1 MALAT
6 TPAVPAAI
14 PVDNAPRRYL
24 DWGPV
29 ILGALGA
36 AAMSIVLLAF
46 GSALGLSV
54 VSPYP
59 YAGISAKG
67 AAILAAVYLA
77 LVMVSSFAAGGYIA
91 GRLRTPW
98 RTSDEVEMHFRD
110 GAHGFGVWSLGVII
124 GAVLAASGVG
134 AVVSAAGKATTAI
147 AAAGTAGAAS
157 NPALGQLS
165 LRPTDYAID
174 RLLAPAP
181 AAAPGQAAPATA
193 APATNAPTDTAVP
206 GAAPVRLQAQATPR
220 SRADLE
226 APIARVFAAGLTNPQ
241 LDARDRTYLARIVSE
256 QTGLPQAEA
265 DKRVDETYADLKA
278 AEQKA
283 RDAAEAARK
292 AAIIAA
298 FLAAATLAIGC
309 AAACAGAALGARH
322 RDERT
327 SVSFLGSTRFW

>member
-1 MALAT
+1 MAIAT
-6 TPAVPAAI
+6 TTAVPAAI
-14 PVDNAPRRYL
+14 PVDNAPLRYL

-67 AAILAAVYLA
+67 AAIAAAVYLA
-77 LVMVSSFAAGGYIA
+77 LVMVASFAAGGYIA
-91 GRLRTPW
+91 GRMRTPW
-98 RTSDEVEMHFRD
+98 RTTDEVEMHFRD
-110 GAHGFGVWSLGVII
+110 GAHGFGVWSLGVLL
-124 GAVLAASGVG
+124 GAALAASGVG

-181 AAAPGQAAPATA
+181 AGTPAPAAPAPAAAGTDATA
-193 APATNAPTDTAVP
+193 
-206 GAAPVRLQAQATPR
+206 GAAAVRANPVTTR

-226 APIARVFAAGLTNPQ
+226 APIARVLAAGLTNPQ

-256 QTGLPQAEA
+256 QTGMPQADAE
-265 DKRVDETYADLKA
+265 KRVDETYADLKA

-292 AAIIAA
+292 TAIIAA

-309 AAACAGAALGARH
+309 AAACAGASLGARH

>member
-1 MALAT
+1 MATATAT
-6 TPAVPAAI
+6 TVVPVETG
-14 PVDNAPRRYL
+14 PFRYL

-36 AAMSIVLLAF
+36 AAMSVVLLAF

-59 YAGISAKG
+59 YAGISGKG

-77 LVMVSSFAAGGYIA
+77 LVMVASFAAGGYIA
-91 GRLRTPW
+91 GRMRSPW
-98 RTSDEVEMHFRD
+98 RTTDETESHFRD
-110 GAHGFGVWSLGVII
+110 GAHGFGVWSIGVLLG
-124 GAVLAASGVG
+124 AALAASGVG
-134 AVVSAAGKATTAI
+134 VVVSAAGKATTAI

-181 AAAPGQAAPATA
+181 AGASTAPEATPAAPGGAQPAAAPARRA
-193 APATNAPTDTAVP
+193 
-206 GAAPVRLQAQATPR
+206 
-220 SRADLE
+220 RADLE
-226 APIARVFAAGLTNPQ
+226 APMARALAAGLTTPQ
-241 LDARDRTYLARIVSE
+241 LDVRDRTYLARVVAD
-256 QTGLPQAEA
+256 QTGMPQAEA
-265 DKRVDETYADLKA
+265 EKRVDETYADLKA

-292 AAIIAA
+292 TAIIAA

-327 SVSFLGSTRFW
+327 AVAFFGSTRFW

>member
-1 MALAT
+1 MAIAT
-6 TPAVPAAI
+6 TAAVPAAI
-14 PVDNAPRRYL
+14 PVDNAPLRYL

-67 AAILAAVYLA
+67 AAIVAAVYLA
-77 LVMVSSFAAGGYIA
+77 LVMVASFASGGYIA
-91 GRLRTPW
+91 GRMRTPW
-98 RTSDEVEMHFRD
+98 RTTDEVEMHFRD
-110 GAHGFGVWSLGVII
+110 GAHGFGVWSLGVLL
-124 GAVLAASGVG
+124 GAALAASGVG

-181 AAAPGQAAPATA
+181 AGTPAPAAPAPAAAGTDATA
-193 APATNAPTDTAVP
+193 GVAAVR
-206 GAAPVRLQAQATPR
+206 ANPVTTR

-256 QTGLPQAEA
+256 QTGMPQADAE
-265 DKRVDETYADLKA
+265 KRVDETYADLKA

-292 AAIIAA
+292 TAIIAA

-309 AAACAGAALGARH
+309 AAACAGASLGARH

>member
-6 TPAVPAAI
+6 TTAVSAAI
-14 PVDNAPRRYL
+14 PVDNAPQRYL

-67 AAILAAVYLA
+67 AAILAALYLA

-124 GAVLAASGVG
+124 GAALAASGVG

-181 AAAPGQAAPATA
+181 AAAPGAVAPAA
-193 APATNAPTDTAVP
+193 
-206 GAAPVRLQAQATPR
+206 GATPDATQTEAPRTQAMR

-265 DKRVDETYADLKA
+265 EKRVDETYADLKV

-309 AAACAGAALGARH
+309 AAACGGAAVGARH

-327 SVSFLGSTRFW
+327 SVSFLGSKRFW

>member
-1 MALAT
+1 MAIAT
-6 TPAVPAAI
+6 TTTTPTTTAVP
-14 PVDNAPRRYL
+14 VETAPFRYL

-36 AAMSIVLLAF
+36 AAMSVVLLAF

-77 LVMVSSFAAGGYIA
+77 LVMVASFAAGGYIA
-91 GRLRTPW
+91 GRMRSPW
-98 RTSDEVEMHFRD
+98 RTTDETESYFRD
-110 GAHGFGVWSLGVII
+110 GAHGFGVWSIGVLLG
-124 GAVLAASGVG
+124 AALAASGVG

-157 NPALGQLS
+157 NPAMGQLS

-174 RLLAPAP
+174 RLLAPGPTAAP
-181 AAAPGQAAPATA
+181 ADAAATA
-193 APATNAPTDTAVP
+193 APA
-206 GAAPVRLQAQATPR
+206 GGAQAPAMQAR
-220 SRADLE
+220 RARADLE
-226 APIARVFAAGLTNPQ
+226 APMARALAASLTTPQ
-241 LDARDRTYLARIVSE
+241 LDVRDRTYLARVVAE
-256 QTGLPQAEA
+256 QTGMSQADAE
-265 DKRVDETYADLKA
+265 KRVDETYADLKA

-283 RDAAEAARK
+283 RDAADAARK
-292 AAIIAA
+292 TAIIAA

-309 AAACAGAALGARH
+309 AAACAGAGVGARH

-327 SVSFLGSTRFW
+327 AVSFLGSTRFW

>member
-1 MALAT
+1 MATAT
-6 TPAVPAAI
+6 TTTVVPVETG
-14 PVDNAPRRYL
+14 PFRYL

-36 AAMSIVLLAF
+36 AAMSVVLLAF

-59 YAGISAKG
+59 YAGISGKG

-77 LVMVSSFAAGGYIA
+77 LVMVASFAAGGYIA
-91 GRLRTPW
+91 GRMRSPW
-98 RTSDEVEMHFRD
+98 RTTDETESHFRD
-110 GAHGFGVWSLGVII
+110 GAHGFGVWSIGVLLG
-124 GAVLAASGVG
+124 AALAASGVG
-134 AVVSAAGKATTAI
+134 VVVSAAGKATTAI

-181 AAAPGQAAPATA
+181 AGASTAPEATPAAPGGAQPAAAPARRA
-193 APATNAPTDTAVP
+193 
-206 GAAPVRLQAQATPR
+206 
-220 SRADLE
+220 RADLE
-226 APIARVFAAGLTNPQ
+226 APMARALAAGLTTPQ
-241 LDARDRTYLARIVSE
+241 LDVRDRTYLARVVAD
-256 QTGLPQAEA
+256 QTGMPQAEA
-265 DKRVDETYADLKA
+265 EKRVDETYADLKA

-292 AAIIAA
+292 TAIIAA

-327 SVSFLGSTRFW
+327 AVAFFGSTRFW

>member
-1 MALAT
+1 MVTAT
-6 TPAVPAAI
+6 TTAVV
-14 PVDNAPRRYL
+14 PVETGPFRYL

-36 AAMSIVLLAF
+36 AAMSVVLLAF

-54 VSPYP
+54 VSPYA
-59 YAGISAKG
+59 YAGISTKG

-77 LVMVSSFAAGGYIA
+77 LVMVASFAAGGYIA
-91 GRLRTPW
+91 GRMRSPW
-98 RTSDEVEMHFRD
+98 RTTDETESHFRD
-110 GAHGFGVWSLGVII
+110 GAHGFGVWSIGVLL

-134 AVVSAAGKATTAI
+134 AVVPAAGKATTAL

-157 NPALGQLS
+157 NPALGQFS

-174 RLLAPAP
+174 RLLAPA
-181 AAAPGQAAPATA
+181 AATA
-193 APATNAPTDTAVP
+193 NQEASPAVP
-206 GAAPVRLQAQATPR
+206 GVAQPSANPARRT
-220 SRADLE
+220 RADLE
-226 APIARVFAAGLTNPQ
+226 APMGRALAAGLTTPQ
-241 LDARDRTYLARIVSE
+241 LDVRDRTYLARVVAE
-256 QTGLPQAEA
+256 QTGMPQAEA
-265 DKRVDETYADLKA
+265 EKRVDGIYADLKA

-283 RDAAEAARK
+283 RDAAEAARRT
-292 AAIIAA
+292 AIIAA

-327 SVSFLGSTRFW
+327 SVGFLGSTRFW

>member
-1 MALAT
+1 MAIAT
-6 TPAVPAAI
+6 TTAVPAAI
-14 PVDNAPRRYL
+14 PVDNAPLRYL

-67 AAILAAVYLA
+67 AAIAAAVYLA
-77 LVMVSSFAAGGYIA
+77 LVIVASFAAGGYIA
-91 GRLRTPW
+91 GRMRTPW
-98 RTSDEVEMHFRD
+98 RTTDEVETHFRD
-110 GAHGFGVWSLGVII
+110 GAHGFGVWSLGVLL
-124 GAVLAASGVG
+124 GAALAASGVG

-181 AAAPGQAAPATA
+181 AGTPAPAAPAPAAAGTDATA
-193 APATNAPTDTAVP
+193 
-206 GAAPVRLQAQATPR
+206 GAAAVRANPVTTR

-256 QTGLPQAEA
+256 QTGMPQADAE
-265 DKRVDETYADLKA
+265 KRVDETYADLKA

-292 AAIIAA
+292 TAIIAA

-309 AAACAGAALGARH
+309 AAACAGASLGARH

>member
-1 MALAT
+1 MAIAT
-6 TPAVPAAI
+6 TTPVP
-14 PVDNAPRRYL
+14 VETAPFRYL

-36 AAMSIVLLAF
+36 AAMSVVLLAF

-77 LVMVSSFAAGGYIA
+77 LVMVASFAAGGYIA
-91 GRLRTPW
+91 GRMRSPW
-98 RTSDEVEMHFRD
+98 RTTDETESYFRD
-110 GAHGFGVWSLGVII
+110 GAHGFGVWSIGVLLT
-124 GAVLAASGVG
+124 AALAASGVG
-134 AVVSAAGKATTAI
+134 AVVAAAGKATTAI
-147 AAAGTAGAAS
+147 VAAGTAGAAS
-157 NPALGQLS
+157 NPELGQLS
-165 LRPTDYAID
+165 LRPSDYAID

-181 AAAPGQAAPATA
+181 AGAPADPAATA
-193 APATNAPTDTAVP
+193 TSPGGAQAPAQAPAM
-206 GAAPVRLQAQATPR
+206 QARRQ
-220 SRADLE
+220 RADLE
-226 APIARVFAAGLTNPQ
+226 APMARALAAGLTTPQ
-241 LDARDRTYLARIVSE
+241 LDVRDRTYLARVVSE
-256 QTGLPQAEA
+256 QTGLSQADAE
-265 DKRVDETYADLKA
+265 KRVDETFADLKA

-292 AAIIAA
+292 TAIIAA

-309 AAACAGAALGARH
+309 AAACAGAAMGARH

-327 SVSFLGSTRFW
+327 AVSFLGSTRFW

>member
-1 MALAT
+1 MATAT
-6 TPAVPAAI
+6 TTTAVPVETG
-14 PVDNAPRRYL
+14 PFRYL

-36 AAMSIVLLAF
+36 AAMSVVLLAF

-54 VSPYP
+54 VSPYA
-59 YAGISAKG
+59 YAGMSAKG

-77 LVMVSSFAAGGYIA
+77 LVMVASFAAGGYIA
-91 GRLRTPW
+91 GRMRSPW
-98 RTSDEVEMHFRD
+98 RTTDETESQFRD
-110 GAHGFGVWSLGVII
+110 GAHGFGVWSIGVLLG
-124 GAVLAASGVG
+124 AALAASGVG

-165 LRPTDYAID
+165 LNPTDYAID

-181 AAAPGQAAPATA
+181 RGAVAPEAAPATPGGA
-193 APATNAPTDTAVP
+193 QPAAVP
-206 GAAPVRLQAQATPR
+206 ARAT
-220 SRADLE
+220 RADLQ
-226 APIARVFAAGLTNPQ
+226 APMARALAAGLTTPQ
-241 LDARDRTYLARIVSE
+241 LDVRDRAYLAGVVAE
-256 QTGLPQAEA
+256 QTGMPQAEA
-265 DKRVDETYADLKA
+265 EKRVDQTFADLKA

-283 RDAAEAARK
+283 RDAADAARK
-292 AAIIAA
+292 TAIIAA

-309 AAACAGAALGARH
+309 AAACAGAAIGARH

-327 SVSFLGSTRFW
+327 AVAFLGSTRFW

>member
-1 MALAT
+1 MAIAT
-6 TPAVPAAI
+6 TTAVPAAI
-14 PVDNAPRRYL
+14 PVDNAPLRYL

-67 AAILAAVYLA
+67 AAIAAAVYLA
-77 LVMVSSFAAGGYIA
+77 LVMVASFAAGGYIA
-91 GRLRTPW
+91 GRMRTPW
-98 RTSDEVEMHFRD
+98 RTTDEVEMHFRD
-110 GAHGFGVWSLGVII
+110 GAHGFGVWSLGVLL
-124 GAVLAASGVG
+124 GAALAASGVG

-181 AAAPGQAAPATA
+181 AGTPAPAAPAPAAAGTDATA
-193 APATNAPTDTAVP
+193 
-206 GAAPVRLQAQATPR
+206 GAAAVRANPVTTR

-256 QTGLPQAEA
+256 QTGMPQADAE
-265 DKRVDETYADLKA
+265 KRVDETYADLKA

-292 AAIIAA
+292 TAIIAA

-309 AAACAGAALGARH
+309 AAACAGASLGARH

>member
-1 MALAT
+1 MAIAT
-6 TPAVPAAI
+6 TTAVPAAI
-14 PVDNAPRRYL
+14 PVDNAPLRYL

-67 AAILAAVYLA
+67 AAIAAAVYLA
-77 LVMVSSFAAGGYIA
+77 LVMVASFAAGGYIA
-91 GRLRTPW
+91 GRMRTPW
-98 RTSDEVEMHFRD
+98 RTTDEVETHFRD
-110 GAHGFGVWSLGVII
+110 GAHGFGVWSLGVLL
-124 GAVLAASGVG
+124 GAALAASGVG

-181 AAAPGQAAPATA
+181 AGTPAPAAPAPAAAGTDATA
-193 APATNAPTDTAVP
+193 
-206 GAAPVRLQAQATPR
+206 GAAAVRANPVTTR

-256 QTGLPQAEA
+256 QTGMPQADAE
-265 DKRVDETYADLKA
+265 KRVDETYADLKV

-292 AAIIAA
+292 TAIIAA

-309 AAACAGAALGARH
+309 AAACAGASLGARH

>member
-1 MALAT
+1 MAVAT
-6 TPAVPAAI
+6 TPAVTV
-14 PVDNAPRRYL
+14 PVENAPLRYL

-67 AAILAAVYLA
+67 AAIVAAVYLA
-77 LVMVSSFAAGGYIA
+77 LVMVASFAAGGYIA
-91 GRLRTPW
+91 GRMRTPW
-98 RTSDEVEMHFRD
+98 RTTDETEMHFRD
-110 GAHGFGVWSLGVII
+110 GAHGFGVWSLGVLL
-124 GAVLAASGVG
+124 GAALAASGVG

-181 AAAPGQAAPATA
+181 AAAPAAAAPAPAAPATDA
-193 APATNAPTDTAVP
+193 
-206 GAAPVRLQAQATPR
+206 AAPVRTNPVMPR

-241 LDARDRTYLARIVSE
+241 LDARDRTYLARIVAD
-256 QTGLPQAEA
+256 QTGMPQSEAE
-265 DKRVDETYADLKA
+265 KRVDETYADLKA

-292 AAIIAA
+292 TAIIAA

>member
-1 MALAT
+1 MATAT
-6 TPAVPAAI
+6 TTTTAVPVETG
-14 PVDNAPRRYL
+14 PVRYL

-36 AAMSIVLLAF
+36 AAMSVVLLAF

-54 VSPYP
+54 VSPYA

-77 LVMVSSFAAGGYIA
+77 LVMVASFAAGGYLA
-91 GRLRTPW
+91 GRMRSPW
-98 RTSDEVEMHFRD
+98 RTTDETESHFRD
-110 GAHGFGVWSLGVII
+110 GAHGFGVWSIGVLLG
-124 GAVLAASGVG
+124 AALAASGVG

-165 LRPTDYAID
+165 LNPTDYAID
-174 RLLAPAP
+174 RLLAPAGAPAAPEATPATPGGAQP
-181 AAAPGQAAPATA
+181 AAAAAAAPRT
-193 APATNAPTDTAVP
+193 
-206 GAAPVRLQAQATPR
+206 
-220 SRADLE
+220 RADLE
-226 APIARVFAAGLTNPQ
+226 APMARALAAGLTTPQ
-241 LDARDRTYLARIVSE
+241 LDVRDRTYLARVVSD
-256 QTGLPQAEA
+256 QTGMPQAEA
-265 DKRVDETYADLKA
+265 EKRVDETFAALKA

-283 RDAAEAARK
+283 RDAADAARK
-292 AAIIAA
+292 AGIIAA

-309 AAACAGAALGARH
+309 AAACAGAAVGGRH

-327 SVSFLGSTRFW
+327 AVAFLGSTRFW

>member
-1 MALAT
+1 MAVAT
-6 TPAVPAAI
+6 TPPVVVP
-14 PVDNAPRRYL
+14 VENAPLRYL

-36 AAMSIVLLAF
+36 AAMSVVLLAF

-54 VSPYP
+54 VSPYQ

-67 AAILAAVYLA
+67 AAIAAAVYLA
-77 LVMVSSFAAGGYIA
+77 LVMVASFAAGGYIA
-91 GRLRTPW
+91 GRMRTPW
-98 RTSDEVEMHFRD
+98 RTTDEVEMHFRD
-110 GAHGFGVWSLGVII
+110 GAHGFGVWSLGVLL
-124 GAVLAASGVG
+124 GAALAASGVG
-134 AVVSAAGKATTAI
+134 AVVSAAGKATTTI

-181 AAAPGQAAPATA
+181 APAGAPAAAPAPAAPATDATA
-193 APATNAPTDTAVP
+193 A
-206 GAAPVRLQAQATPR
+206 AAPVRANPVTPR

-241 LDARDRTYLARIVSE
+241 LDARHRTYLARIVSE

-265 DKRVDETYADLKA
+265 EKRVDETYADLKA

-292 AAIIAA
+292 TAIIAA

-309 AAACAGAALGARH
+309 AAACAGASLGARH

>member
-1 MALAT
+1 MAIAT
-6 TPAVPAAI
+6 TTAVPAAI
-14 PVDNAPRRYL
+14 PVDNAPLRYL

-54 VSPYP
+54 VSPYQ

-67 AAILAAVYLA
+67 AAIAAAVYLA
-77 LVMVSSFAAGGYIA
+77 LVMVASFAAGGYIA
-91 GRLRTPW
+91 GRMRTPW
-98 RTSDEVEMHFRD
+98 RTTDEVEMHFRD
-110 GAHGFGVWSLGVII
+110 GAHGFGVWSLGVLL
-124 GAVLAASGVG
+124 GAALAASGVG

-181 AAAPGQAAPATA
+181 AGAPAPAAPAPAAAGTDATA
-193 APATNAPTDTAVP
+193 A
-206 GAAPVRLQAQATPR
+206 AAPVRANPVATR

-226 APIARVFAAGLTNPQ
+226 APIARVFAAGLSNPQ

-265 DKRVDETYADLKA
+265 EKRVDETYADLKA

-283 RDAAEAARK
+283 RDAADAARK

-309 AAACAGAALGARH
+309 AAACAGASLGARH

-327 SVSFLGSTRFW
+327 AVSFLGSTRFW

>member
-1 MALAT
+1 MATVT
-6 TPAVPAAI
+6 TTAVPVETV
-14 PVDNAPRRYL
+14 PFRYL

-36 AAMSIVLLAF
+36 AAMSVVLLAF

-54 VSPYP
+54 VSPYA

-77 LVMVSSFAAGGYIA
+77 LVMVASFAAGGYIA
-91 GRLRTPW
+91 GRMRSPW
-98 RTSDEVEMHFRD
+98 RTTDETESYFRD
-110 GAHGFGVWSLGVII
+110 GAHGFGVWAIGVLL

-134 AVVSAAGKATTAI
+134 AVISAAGKATTAI

-174 RLLAPAP
+174 RLLAPGP
-181 AAAPGQAAPATA
+181 AAAPGTQPAAQP
-193 APATNAPTDTAVP
+193 N
-206 GAAPVRLQAQATPR
+206 ATPQT
-220 SRADLE
+220 RADLE
-226 APIARVFAAGLTNPQ
+226 APMARALASSLTKPQ
-241 LDARDRTYLARIVSE
+241 LDVRDRTYLASIVANR
-256 QTGLPQAEA
+256 TGMSQADAE
-265 DKRVDETYADLKA
+265 KRVDEAYAELKA

-292 AAIIAA
+292 TALIAA
-298 FLAAATLAIGC
+298 FLTAATLAIGC

-327 SVSFLGSTRFW
+327 SVTFLGSTRFW

>member
-1 MALAT
+1 MATAT
-6 TPAVPAAI
+6 TTTVVPVETG
-14 PVDNAPRRYL
+14 PFRYL

-36 AAMSIVLLAF
+36 AAMSVVLIAF

-54 VSPYP
+54 VSPYA
-59 YAGISAKG
+59 YAGVSAKG

-77 LVMVSSFAAGGYIA
+77 LVMVASFAAGGYIA
-91 GRLRTPW
+91 GRMRSPW
-98 RTSDEVEMHFRD
+98 RTTDETESHFRD
-110 GAHGFGVWSLGVII
+110 GAHGFGVWSIGVLLG
-124 GAVLAASGVG
+124 AALAASGVG

-147 AAAGTAGAAS
+147 AVAGTAGVAS

-165 LRPTDYAID
+165 LNPTDYAID

-181 AAAPGQAAPATA
+181 AGASAAPEATPATPGGAQPAAAPA
-193 APATNAPTDTAVP
+193 
-206 GAAPVRLQAQATPR
+206 R
-220 SRADLE
+220 RARANLE
-226 APIARVFAAGLTNPQ
+226 APMARALAAGLTTPQ
-241 LDARDRTYLARIVSE
+241 LDVRDRTYLARVVAD
-256 QTGLPQAEA
+256 QTGLSQAEA
-265 DKRVDETYADLKA
+265 EKRVDETYADLKA

-292 AAIIAA
+292 TAIIAA

-327 SVSFLGSTRFW
+327 AVTFLGSTRFW

>member
-1 MALAT
+1 MAIAT
-6 TPAVPAAI
+6 TTPTTAVPVETV
-14 PVDNAPRRYL
+14 PFRYL

-36 AAMSIVLLAF
+36 AAMSVVLLAF

-77 LVMVSSFAAGGYIA
+77 LVMVASFAAGGYIA
-91 GRLRTPW
+91 GRMRSPW
-98 RTSDEVEMHFRD
+98 RTTDETESYFRD
-110 GAHGFGVWSLGVII
+110 GAHGFGVWAIGVLLG
-124 GAVLAASGVG
+124 AALAASGVG

-157 NPALGQLS
+157 NPAMGQLS

-174 RLLAPAP
+174 RLLAPGP
-181 AAAPGQAAPATA
+181 AAAAADPAATA
-193 APATNAPTDTAVP
+193 APA
-206 GAAPVRLQAQATPR
+206 GSAQAPAMQARRT
-220 SRADLE
+220 RADLE
-226 APIARVFAAGLTNPQ
+226 APMARALASSLTSPQ
-241 LDARDRTYLARIVSE
+241 LDVRDRTYLARVVAE
-256 QTGLPQAEA
+256 QTGMSQAEA
-265 DKRVDETYADLKA
+265 EKRVDETYADLKA

-283 RDAAEAARK
+283 RDAADAARK
-292 AAIIAA
+292 TAIIAA

-309 AAACAGAALGARH
+309 AAACAGAGVGARH

-327 SVSFLGSTRFW
+327 AVSFLGSTRFW

>member
-1 MALAT
+1 MAVAT
-6 TPAVPAAI
+6 TPAVVVPAE
-14 PVDNAPRRYL
+14 NAPLRYL

-36 AAMSIVLLAF
+36 AAMSVVLLAF

-54 VSPYP
+54 VSPYQ

-67 AAILAAVYLA
+67 AAIAAAVYLA
-77 LVMVSSFAAGGYIA
+77 LVMVASFAAGGYIA
-91 GRLRTPW
+91 GRMRTPW
-98 RTSDEVEMHFRD
+98 RTTDEVEMHFRD
-110 GAHGFGVWSLGVII
+110 GAHGFGVWALGVLL
-124 GAVLAASGVG
+124 GAALAASGVG

-181 AAAPGQAAPATA
+181 AGAPAPAAAGTDATA
-193 APATNAPTDTAVP
+193 
-206 GAAPVRLQAQATPR
+206 GAAPVRANPVAPR
-220 SRADLE
+220 SRAELE
-226 APIARVFAAGLTNPQ
+226 APIARVFAAGLANPQ

-265 DKRVDETYADLKA
+265 EKRVDETYADLKA

-309 AAACAGAALGARH
+309 AAACAGASLGARH

>member
-1 MALAT
+1 MATAT
-6 TPAVPAAI
+6 TTTAVPVETV
-14 PVDNAPRRYL
+14 PFRYL

-36 AAMSIVLLAF
+36 AAMSVVLLAF

-54 VSPYP
+54 VSPYA

-77 LVMVSSFAAGGYIA
+77 LVMVASFAAGGYIA
-91 GRLRTPW
+91 GRMRSPW
-98 RTSDEVEMHFRD
+98 RTTDETESHFRD
-110 GAHGFGVWSLGVII
+110 GAHGFGVWSIGVLL

-165 LRPTDYAID
+165 LNPTDYAID

-181 AAAPGQAAPATA
+181 AAAPAAPEATPA
-193 APATNAPTDTAVP
+193 APG
-206 GAAPVRLQAQATPR
+206 GAQPAATPAR
-220 SRADLE
+220 RTRADLE
-226 APIARVFAAGLTNPQ
+226 APMARALAAGLTTPQ
-241 LDARDRTYLARIVSE
+241 LDVRDRTYLARVVAE
-256 QTGLPQAEA
+256 QTGMPQAEA
-265 DKRVDETYADLKA
+265 EKRVDETYADLKA

-292 AAIIAA
+292 TALIAA
-298 FLAAATLAIGC
+298 FLTAATLAIGC

-327 SVSFLGSTRFW
+327 AVSFLGSTRFW

>member
-1 MALAT
+1 MATAT
-6 TPAVPAAI
+6 TTTVVPVETG
-14 PVDNAPRRYL
+14 PFRYL

-36 AAMSIVLLAF
+36 AAMSVVLLAF

-59 YAGISAKG
+59 YAGITAKG
-67 AAILAAVYLA
+67 AAVLAAVYLA
-77 LVMVSSFAAGGYIA
+77 LVMVASFAAGGYIA
-91 GRLRTPW
+91 GRMRSPW
-98 RTSDEVEMHFRD
+98 RTTDESESHFRD
-110 GAHGFGVWSLGVII
+110 GAHGFGVWSIGVLLG
-124 GAVLAASGVG
+124 AALAASGVG

-165 LRPTDYAID
+165 LKPTDYAID

-181 AAAPGQAAPATA
+181 AATPAAAAATPPAPGNAQPAA
-193 APATNAPTDTAVP
+193 
-206 GAAPVRLQAQATPR
+206 ATPALR
-220 SRADLE
+220 TRADLE
-226 APIARVFAAGLTNPQ
+226 APMARALAAGLTTPQ
-241 LDARDRTYLARIVSE
+241 LDVRDRTYLARVVAE
-256 QTGLPQAEA
+256 QTGMPQAEA
-265 DKRVDETYADLKA
+265 EKRVDETYADLKA

-283 RDAAEAARK
+283 RDVAEAARK
-292 AAIIAA
+292 SAIIAA

-309 AAACAGAALGARH
+309 AAACAGSALGARH

-327 SVSFLGSTRFW
+327 AVVFLGSTRFW

>member
-1 MALAT
+1 MAIAT
-6 TPAVPAAI
+6 TTPTTAVPVETV
-14 PVDNAPRRYL
+14 PFRYL

-36 AAMSIVLLAF
+36 AAMSVVLLAF

-77 LVMVSSFAAGGYIA
+77 LVMVASFAAGGYIA
-91 GRLRTPW
+91 GRMRSPW
-98 RTSDEVEMHFRD
+98 RTTDETESYFRD
-110 GAHGFGVWSLGVII
+110 GAHGFGVWSIGVLLG
-124 GAVLAASGVG
+124 AALAASGVG

-157 NPALGQLS
+157 NPAMGQLS

-174 RLLAPAP
+174 RLLAPGP
-181 AAAPGQAAPATA
+181 AAAAADPAATA
-193 APATNAPTDTAVP
+193 APA
-206 GAAPVRLQAQATPR
+206 GGAQAPAIQARRT
-220 SRADLE
+220 RADLE
-226 APIARVFAAGLTNPQ
+226 APMARALAASLTSPQ
-241 LDARDRTYLARIVSE
+241 LDVRDRTYLARVVAE
-256 QTGLPQAEA
+256 QTGMSQADAE
-265 DKRVDETYADLKA
+265 KRVDETYADLKA

-283 RDAAEAARK
+283 RDAADAARK
-292 AAIIAA
+292 TAIIAA

-309 AAACAGAALGARH
+309 AAACAGAGVGARH

-327 SVSFLGSTRFW
+327 AVSFLGSTRFW

>member
-1 MALAT
+1 MASAT
-6 TPAVPAAI
+6 TTTTTAVV
-14 PVDNAPRRYL
+14 PVETGPFRYL

-36 AAMSIVLLAF
+36 AAMSVVLLAF

-59 YAGISAKG
+59 YAGISGKG

-77 LVMVSSFAAGGYIA
+77 LVMVASFAAGGYIA
-91 GRLRTPW
+91 GRMRSPW
-98 RTSDEVEMHFRD
+98 RTTDETESHFRD
-110 GAHGFGVWSLGVII
+110 GAHGFGVWSIGVLLG
-124 GAVLAASGVG
+124 AALAASGVG
-134 AVVSAAGKATTAI
+134 VVVSAAGKATTAI

-181 AAAPGQAAPATA
+181 AGASTAPEATPAAPGGAQPAAAPARRA
-193 APATNAPTDTAVP
+193 
-206 GAAPVRLQAQATPR
+206 
-220 SRADLE
+220 RADLE
-226 APIARVFAAGLTNPQ
+226 APMARALAAGLTTPQ
-241 LDARDRTYLARIVSE
+241 LDVRDRTYLARVVAD
-256 QTGLPQAEA
+256 QTGMPQAEA
-265 DKRVDETYADLKA
+265 EKRVDETYADLKA

-292 AAIIAA
+292 TAIIAA

-327 SVSFLGSTRFW
+327 AVAFFGSTRFW

>member
-1 MALAT
+1 MATVT
-6 TPAVPAAI
+6 TTAVP
-14 PVDNAPRRYL
+14 VETAPFRYL
-24 DWGPV
+24 DWSPV

-36 AAMSIVLLAF
+36 ASMSIVLLAF

-59 YAGISAKG
+59 YAGISGKG

-77 LVMVSSFAAGGYIA
+77 LVMVASFAAGGYIA
-91 GRLRTPW
+91 GRMRSPW
-98 RTSDEVEMHFRD
+98 RTTDETESHFRD
-110 GAHGFGVWSLGVII
+110 GAHGFGVWAIGVLLG
-124 GAVLAASGVG
+124 AALAASGVG

-181 AAAPGQAAPATA
+181 AAAPAAAATPAPAE
-193 APATNAPTDTAVP
+193 APAAAVP
-206 GAAPVRLQAQATPR
+206 ARR

-226 APIARVFAAGLTNPQ
+226 APIARALASSLMTPQ
-241 LDARDRTYLARIVSE
+241 LDVRDRTYLARVVAD
-256 QTGLPQAEA
+256 QTGLSQADAE
-265 DKRVDETYADLKA
+265 KRVDETYADLKA

-292 AAIIAA
+292 SAIIAA

-327 SVSFLGSTRFW
+327 AVVFLGSTRFW

>member
-1 MALAT
+1 MATAT
-6 TPAVPAAI
+6 TTTVVPVV
-14 PVDNAPRRYL
+14 PVEAGPFRYL

-36 AAMSIVLLAF
+36 AAMSVVLLAF

-54 VSPYP
+54 VSPYA

-77 LVMVSSFAAGGYIA
+77 LVMVASFAAGGYLA
-91 GRLRTPW
+91 GRMRAPW
-98 RTSDEVEMHFRD
+98 RTTDEPESHFRD
-110 GAHGFGVWSLGVII
+110 GAHGFGVWSIGVLL

-181 AAAPGQAAPATA
+181 AAAPANQEATPAT
-193 APATNAPTDTAVP
+193 P
-206 GAAPVRLQAQATPR
+206 GAAQPAATPAR
-220 SRADLE
+220 RTRADLE
-226 APIARVFAAGLTNPQ
+226 APMARALAAGLTTPQ
-241 LDARDRTYLARIVSE
+241 LDVRDRTYLARVVSE

-265 DKRVDETYADLKA
+265 EKRVDETYADLKA

-292 AAIIAA
+292 TAIIAA

-327 SVSFLGSTRFW
+327 SVGFLGSTRFW

>member
-1 MALAT
+1 MATAT
-6 TPAVPAAI
+6 TTTIPSAAVPVETV
-14 PVDNAPRRYL
+14 PFRYL

-36 AAMSIVLLAF
+36 AAMSVVLLAF

-77 LVMVSSFAAGGYIA
+77 LVMVASFAAGGYIA
-91 GRLRTPW
+91 GRMRSPW
-98 RTSDEVEMHFRD
+98 RTTDETESYFRD
-110 GAHGFGVWSLGVII
+110 GAHGFGVWSIGVLLG
-124 GAVLAASGVG
+124 AALAASGVG

-157 NPALGQLS
+157 NPAMGQLS

-174 RLLAPAP
+174 RLLAPGPAGAP
-181 AAAPGQAAPATA
+181 ADAAATA
-193 APATNAPTDTAVP
+193 APA
-206 GAAPVRLQAQATPR
+206 GGAQAPAMQARRT
-220 SRADLE
+220 RADRE
-226 APIARVFAAGLTNPQ
+226 APIARALAASLTTPQ
-241 LDARDRTYLARIVSE
+241 LDVRDRTYLARVVAE
-256 QTGLPQAEA
+256 QTGMSQADAE
-265 DKRVDETYADLKA
+265 KRVDETYADLKA

-283 RDAAEAARK
+283 RDAADAARK
-292 AAIIAA
+292 TAIIAA

-309 AAACAGAALGARH
+309 AAACAGAGVGARH

-327 SVSFLGSTRFW
+327 AVSFLGSTRFW

>member
-1 MALAT
+1 MATAT
-6 TPAVPAAI
+6 TTTTAVPVETG
-14 PVDNAPRRYL
+14 PVRYL

-36 AAMSIVLLAF
+36 AAMSVVLLAF

-54 VSPYP
+54 VSPYA

-77 LVMVSSFAAGGYIA
+77 LVMVASFAAGGYLA
-91 GRLRTPW
+91 GRMRSPW
-98 RTSDEVEMHFRD
+98 RTTDETESHFRD
-110 GAHGFGVWSLGVII
+110 GAHGFGVWSIGVLLG
-124 GAVLAASGVG
+124 AALAASGVG

-165 LRPTDYAID
+165 LSPTDYAID

-181 AAAPGQAAPATA
+181 AGAPAAPEATPATPGGAQPAAAAAAAPRT
-193 APATNAPTDTAVP
+193 
-206 GAAPVRLQAQATPR
+206 
-220 SRADLE
+220 RADLE
-226 APIARVFAAGLTNPQ
+226 APMARALAAGLTTPQ
-241 LDARDRTYLARIVSE
+241 LDVRDRTYLARVVSD
-256 QTGLPQAEA
+256 QTGMPQAEA
-265 DKRVDETYADLKA
+265 EKRVDATFADLKA
-278 AEQKA
+278 AVQKA
-283 RDAAEAARK
+283 RDAADAARK
-292 AAIIAA
+292 AGIIAA

-309 AAACAGAALGARH
+309 AAACAGAAVGGRH

-327 SVSFLGSTRFW
+327 AVAFLGSTRFW

>member
-1 MALAT
+1 MATAT
-6 TPAVPAAI
+6 TTTTAVPVETG
-14 PVDNAPRRYL
+14 PVRYL

-77 LVMVSSFAAGGYIA
+77 LVMVASFAAGGYIA
-91 GRLRTPW
+91 GRMRTPW
-98 RTSDEVEMHFRD
+98 RTTDEGESHFRD
-110 GAHGFGVWSLGVII
+110 GAHGFGVWSVGVLLG
-124 GAVLAASGVG
+124 AALAASGVG
-134 AVVSAAGKATTAI
+134 AVVSAADKATTAI

-165 LRPTDYAID
+165 LNPTDYAID
-174 RLLAPAP
+174 RLLAPAGAPAAPEATPATPGGAQP
-181 AAAPGQAAPATA
+181 AAAAAAAPRT
-193 APATNAPTDTAVP
+193 
-206 GAAPVRLQAQATPR
+206 
-220 SRADLE
+220 RADLE
-226 APIARVFAAGLTNPQ
+226 APMARALAAGLTTPQ
-241 LDARDRTYLARIVSE
+241 LDVRDRTYLARVVSD
-256 QTGLPQAEA
+256 QTGMPQAEA
-265 DKRVDETYADLKA
+265 EKRVDETFAALKA

-283 RDAAEAARK
+283 RDAADAARK
-292 AAIIAA
+292 AGIIAA

-309 AAACAGAALGARH
+309 AAACAGAAVGGRH

-327 SVSFLGSTRFW
+327 AVAFLGSRRFW

>member
-1 MALAT
+1 MATAT
-6 TPAVPAAI
+6 TTTVVPVETG
-14 PVDNAPRRYL
+14 PFRYL

-36 AAMSIVLLAF
+36 AAMSVVLIAF

-54 VSPYP
+54 VSPYA
-59 YAGISAKG
+59 YAGVSAKG

-77 LVMVSSFAAGGYIA
+77 LVMVASFAAGGYIA
-91 GRLRTPW
+91 GRMRSPW
-98 RTSDEVEMHFRD
+98 RTTDETESHFRD
-110 GAHGFGVWSLGVII
+110 GAHGFGVWSIGVLLG
-124 GAVLAASGVG
+124 AALAASGVG

-165 LRPTDYAID
+165 LNPTDYAVD
-174 RLLAPAP
+174 RLLALAPAGASAAPEATPATPGGAQP
-181 AAAPGQAAPATA
+181 AAAPARRA
-193 APATNAPTDTAVP
+193 
-206 GAAPVRLQAQATPR
+206 
-220 SRADLE
+220 RADLE
-226 APIARVFAAGLTNPQ
+226 APMARALAAGLTTPQ
-241 LDARDRTYLARIVSE
+241 LDVRDRTYLARVVAD
-256 QTGLPQAEA
+256 QTGLSQAEA
-265 DKRVDETYADLKA
+265 EKRVDETYADLKA

-292 AAIIAA
+292 TAIIAA

-327 SVSFLGSTRFW
+327 AVTFLGSTRFW

>member
-1 MALAT
+1 MAIAT
-6 TPAVPAAI
+6 TTAVPAAI
-14 PVDNAPRRYL
+14 PVDNAPLRYL

-54 VSPYP
+54 VSPYQ

-67 AAILAAVYLA
+67 AAIAAAVYLA
-77 LVMVSSFAAGGYIA
+77 LVMVASFAAGGYIA
-91 GRLRTPW
+91 GRMRTPW
-98 RTSDEVEMHFRD
+98 RTTDEVEMHFRD
-110 GAHGFGVWSLGVII
+110 GAHGFGVWSLGVLL
-124 GAVLAASGVG
+124 GAALAASGVG

-181 AAAPGQAAPATA
+181 AGAPAPAAPAPASAGTDATA
-193 APATNAPTDTAVP
+193 A
-206 GAAPVRLQAQATPR
+206 AAPVRANPVATR

-226 APIARVFAAGLTNPQ
+226 APIARVFAAGLSNPQ

-265 DKRVDETYADLKA
+265 EKRVDETYADLKA

-283 RDAAEAARK
+283 RDAADAARK

-309 AAACAGAALGARH
+309 AAACAGASLGARH

-327 SVSFLGSTRFW
+327 AVSFLGSTRFW

>member
-1 MALAT
+1 MATAT
-6 TPAVPAAI
+6 TTTVVPVETG
-14 PVDNAPRRYL
+14 PFRYL

-36 AAMSIVLLAF
+36 AAMSVVLLAF

-54 VSPYP
+54 VSPYA

-67 AAILAAVYLA
+67 AAILSAVYLA
-77 LVMVSSFAAGGYIA
+77 LVMVASFAAGGYIA
-91 GRLRTPW
+91 GRMRSPW
-98 RTSDEVEMHFRD
+98 RTTDETESHFRD
-110 GAHGFGVWSLGVII
+110 GAHGFGVWAIGVLLG
-124 GAVLAASGVG
+124 AAMAASGVG

-147 AAAGTAGAAS
+147 VAAGTAGAAS

-181 AAAPGQAAPATA
+181 APAAAPANQEAT
-193 APATNAPTDTAVP
+193 PATPS
-206 GAAPVRLQAQATPR
+206 AAQPAATPAR
-220 SRADLE
+220 RTRADLK
-226 APIARVFAAGLTNPQ
+226 APMARALAAGLTTPQ
-241 LDARDRTYLARIVSE
+241 LDVRDRTYLARVVAE
-256 QTGLPQAEA
+256 QTGMPQAEA
-265 DKRVDETYADLKA
+265 EKRVDETFADLKA

-283 RDAAEAARK
+283 RDAAEAAHK
-292 AAIIAA
+292 TAIIAA

-327 SVSFLGSTRFW
+327 TVGFLGSTRFW

>member
-1 MALAT
+1 MATAT
-6 TPAVPAAI
+6 TAAVPAAI
-14 PVDNAPRRYL
+14 PVETAPLRYL

-54 VSPYP
+54 VSPYA

-77 LVMVSSFAAGGYIA
+77 IVMVASFAAGGYIA
-91 GRLRTPW
+91 GRMRTPW
-98 RTSDEVEMHFRD
+98 RTTDEVEMHFRD
-110 GAHGFGVWSLGVII
+110 GAHGFGVWSLGVLL
-124 GAVLAASGVG
+124 GAALAASGVG

-181 AAAPGQAAPATA
+181 TA
-193 APATNAPTDTAVP
+193 APAAATAPTMAATP
-206 GAAPVRLQAQATPR
+206 GAAPAAVPTPR

-226 APIARVFAAGLTNPQ
+226 APIARVFAAGLANPQ
-241 LDARDRTYLARIVSE
+241 LDARDRTYLARVVAD
-256 QTGLPQAEA
+256 QTGMSQADAE
-265 DKRVDETYADLKA
+265 KRVDETYADLKA

-283 RDAAEAARK
+283 RDAAETARK
-292 AAIIAA
+292 TAIIAA

-309 AAACAGAALGARH
+309 AAACAGAGLGARH

-327 SVSFLGSTRFW
+327 AVVFLGSTRFW